1 MLNSRKNNKDI
12 AVNVL
17 QSDTKVREEE
27 RLSTFRIW
35 SMKNYVN
42 KDNGDKTLEYH
53 NYEEWVALRLKRPLK
68 KV

>member
-1 MLNSRKNNKDI
+1 MTKILQEV

-17 QSDTKVREEE
+17 Q
-27 RLSTFRIW
+27 RLRRRKPLTFRIW